1 MSTQPIT
8 GATEVPSKTHEPQV
22 IRHDVIFQMRLV
34 SFKGEPVTLD
44 MSFGN
49 VLMDTDSK
57 VFDGLA
63 KVVTDW
69 TFRDHDGIEG
79 SRLEMCQ
86 PEFGYSDNDEEGE
99 DNNSLYDISIFSSHE
114 LPRLRVEGTE
124 NRPISVQQLVE
135 EVVPYLIRQY
145 GEAGVVMELNQ
156 VQFYKKFESSQSG
169 RYEFQ

>member
-1 MSTQPIT
+1 MSNQPIT
-8 GATEVPSKTHEPQV
+8 GATEVPTKTYEPQV
-22 IRHDVIFQMRLV
+22 IRHDVTFQMRLV
-34 SFKGEPVTLD
+34 SFKGEPVTD
-44 MSFGN
+44 DTSFGN

-69 TFRDHDGIEG
+69 TFRDHEGIEG
-79 SRLEMCQ
+79 ARLEMCQ
-86 PEFGYSDNDEEGE
+86 PEFGYDEEGE
-99 DNNSLYDISIFSSHE
+99 DSGSLYDISIFSSHE
-114 LPRLRVEGTE
+114 LPRLRVEATE

-145 GEAGVVMELNQ
+145 GEAGVVMELNR
-156 VQFYKKFESSQSG
+156 VQFYKKFESSQVG